1 MNVTTKK
8 LNDANIL
15 ASATI
20 AQADIDSKIDTIARE
35 TGKQIKVDGFRQGKV
50 PAHVVKKLY
59 GDKLAQDAEGE
70 ALRDLLTQ
78 AYKDAGVNPSDVLG
92 DPIFKKYDKTD
103 EGIDVEIQFCL
114 RPAVDATDYKK
125 VLPEVTRPEVTEE
138 EIDERIGTLAKQAAP
153 LEEIKEAR
161 PLANGDTAVFDFE
174 GFLDGEPFEGGKA
187 ENYELEI
194 GSGQF
199 IPGFEEGMLGMK
211 PGEEKRIK
219 VTFPDDYQAENLK
232 GKETEFAIKL
242 HTIKVKGETEVND
255 ELAKKITRDE
265 KATVESM
272 REGIASQLRTEKISK
287 LYNEELKPKVIE
299 ALVEHFDF
307 DLPENIVEQEID
319 NLVNQKAQKMT
330 QEEIDAIRKD
340 EEKLKALR
348 EEVRDDAIKSVKA
361 TFIVDALAK
370 EEGLSVSDDEVT
382 QVLQYEAIING
393 QDPEALVKY
402 YEENHLLP
410 AVKMSLLEDKL
421 YTKILGLEELQ

>member
-8 LNDANIL
+8 LNDANVL
-15 ASATI
+15 ASATL

-70 ALRDLLTQ
+70 ALRDLITQ
-78 AYKDAGVNPSDVLG
+78 AYKDAGINPADVLG
-92 DPIFKKYDKTD
+92 DPIFKKYEKTD

-114 RPAVDATDYKK
+114 RPTIDTGDYASVVPEVEK
-125 VLPEVTRPEVTEE
+125 PEVTDE
-138 EIDERIGTLAKQAAP
+138 EIDERIATLAKQTAQLKEIDTPRP
-153 LEEIKEAR
+153 LE
-161 PLANGDTAVFDFE
+161 NGDTAVFDFE

-187 ENYELEI
+187 ENYALEI

-219 VTFPDDYQAENLK
+219 VTFPEDYQAENLR
-232 GKETEFAIKL
+232 GKETEFAVKL
-242 HTIKVKGETEVND
+242 HAIKVPEDQPVDD
-255 ELAKKITRDE
+255 ELAKKITRDDN
-265 KATVESM
+265 ATVESM
-272 REGIASQLRTEKISK
+272 REGIASQLRTEKITQQ
-287 LYNEELKPKVIE
+287 YNDTLKPKLIE
-299 ALVEHFDF
+299 ALVEHFEF

-319 NLVNQKAQKMT
+319 NLVNQKAQSMT
-330 QEEIDAIRKD
+330 QEEIDAIRED

-348 EEVRDDAIKSVKA
+348 DEVRDDAVKSVKA
-361 TFIVDALAK
+361 TFLVDALAQK
-370 EEGLSVSDDEVT
+370 EGLSVSDDEVT
-382 QVLQYEAIING
+382 QVLQYEAIMNG
-393 QDPEALVKY
+393 QDPAALLKY
-402 YEENHLLP
+402 YEQNNLLP

-421 YTKILGLEELQ
+421 YTKMLGLEDLQ